1 MRKTN
6 KTVNNMLRSLSI
18 ENYALIHSLQ
28 IAFNEGFT
36 AVTGETGAGKSIILG
51 AMGLLIGQRADTQ
64 VLSDKDRKCVIE
76 AVFDVEKLGL
86 KPFFDA
92 NDLDYDDNVVVRR
105 EILPS
110 AKSRAFINDTPVSLQ
125 LLRDFGAKVLDI
137 HSQNQT
143 LTLLDA
149 DFQMRFV
156 DTMAGNADILQRY
169 SDLYR
174 KYVSTKSELARLTA
188 ELQQSRRD
196 KDYNQF
202 LFDELENAKLVEN
215 EQEELEQ
222 ELDLLNHTETIK
234 QTFGEVLETADRRDD
249 AAVPRL
255 LSAKSLLSKITAYYP
270 QVEELYQRLDSCVI
284 ELRDIFSEIENLDE
298 NLTYSF
304 ERQQYVSQRLD
315 TIYNLQSKHAVSTVA
330 ELLEIK
336 SQLSDKLL
344 ATNNLAERISA
355 LEQSLA
361 QFENA
366 LRKLASDLSTRRR
379 HCAQQIE
386 KEVLPILSDLG
397 MKDAQLVLE
406 FSAIDSF
413 MPNGTD
419 SVRLLFNANKGGE
432 LREVGKVISGGELS
446 RLMLALKSL
455 IVKVNLLPTLI
466 FDEIDTGV
474 SGAIAAKMANIM
486 KQMSQKAQV
495 LTITHLPQVA
505 AKADCQYKVFK
516 QSDDTSTQTSMCR
529 LTEQQRVEEI
539 AKMLSSEKLTS
550 SAVEAAKELMN

>member
-1 MRKTN
+1 
-6 KTVNNMLRSLSI
+6 MLLSLSI

-28 IAFNEGFT
+28 ITFNEGFT

-51 AMGLLIGQRADTQ
+51 AMGLLVGQRADTQ
-64 VLSDKDRKCVIE
+64 VLSDKEHKCVIE
-76 AVFDVEKLGL
+76 AVFDVGKLGL

-110 AKSRAFINDTPVSLQ
+110 AKSRAFISDTPVSLQ
-125 LLRDFGAKVLDI
+125 LMRDFGAKVLDI

-156 DTMAGNADILQRY
+156 DSMAGNADLLQRY
-169 SDLYR
+169 TDIYR
-174 KYVSTKSELARLTA
+174 KYVSTKSELARLSA

-202 LFDELENAKLVEN
+202 LFDELENAKLTEN

-234 QTFGEVLETADRRDD
+234 QTFGEVLETADRQDD

-255 LSAKSLLSKITAYYP
+255 LSAKSQLSKITAYYP
-270 QVEELYQRLDSCVI
+270 QVEELFHRLDSCVI
-284 ELRDIFSEIENLDE
+284 ELRDIFSELASLDE

-355 LEQSLA
+355 LEHSLS
-361 QFENA
+361 QYEEA
-366 LRKLASDLSTRRR
+366 LRKLASELSAKRRN
-379 HCAQQIE
+379 CAQQIE
-386 KEVLPILSDLG
+386 KEVIPILSDLG
-397 MKDAQLVLE
+397 MKDAQLALE
-406 FSAIDSF
+406 FTVSDSF
-413 MPNGTD
+413 LPNGTD

-455 IVKVNLLPTLI
+455 IVRVNMLPTLI

-495 LTITHLPQVA
+495 LAITHLPQVA

-529 LTEQQRVEEI
+529 LTDQQRVEEI